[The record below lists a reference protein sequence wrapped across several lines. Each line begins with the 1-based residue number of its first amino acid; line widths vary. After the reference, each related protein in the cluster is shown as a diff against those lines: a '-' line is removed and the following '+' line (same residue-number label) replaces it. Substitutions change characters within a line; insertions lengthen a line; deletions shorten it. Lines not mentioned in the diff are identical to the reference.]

1 MQLTKFKHAC
11 FTVTKDMQT
20 IVVDPG
26 VFSTDF
32 IAPDNVVAIIITHQ
46 HPDHLDPTK
55 IQSILERSPNA
66 TIYAHESASDHLQDV
81 KISSV
86 QAGDIVS
93 SGPFTLAFYGGQ
105 HAIIDA
111 SIPPIANLGVMI
123 NDHLYY
129 PGDSFVAPDEPVH
142 TLALPIAAPWM
153 KISEAMAFL
162 AQIKPDMTFPTH
174 DAILS
179 QEGKEIYDRLLTA
192 SASTHETNYQRLS
205 SPIQLT

>member
-1 MQLTKFKHAC
+1 MQLTKYNHAC

-32 IAPDNVVAIIITHQ
+32 IIPDSVVAVVLTHQ
-46 HPDHLDPTK
+46 HTDHADITK
-55 IQSILERSPNA
+55 IQAVIERNPA
-66 TIYAHESASDHLQDV
+66 AIIYAHESTANALGITVTNVQSGDV
-81 KISSV
+81 V
-86 QAGDIVS
+86 NA
-93 SGPFTLAFYGGQ
+93 GPFTLAFYGGQ
-105 HAIIDA
+105 HAVIEQ

-129 PGDSFVAPDEPVH
+129 PGDSFTIPSTPVR

-153 KISEAMAFL
+153 KISEAMEFL
-162 AQIKPDMTFPTH
+162 MHIKPALAFPTH

-179 QEGKEIYDRLLTA
+179 PEGKEIYDRLLAA
-192 SASTHETNYQRLS
+192 SATAQNTNYQRLG
-205 SPIQLT
+205 SPIQLI